1 MARMDAG
8 GSDLRP
14 MHRDGK
20 LAGPALTVR
29 MRPGDNLMLHKAIDM
44 AQPGDVIVCDAGGDV
59 TNSLFGELMLA
70 HAMVRGVAG
79 LVIHGA
85 VRDRV
90 AFLER
95 NLPVYSVEIGRAPCR
110 ESVCHYG

>member
-29 MRPGDNLMLHKAIDM
+29 LRPGDNLMLHKALDM
-44 AQPGDVIVCDAGGDV
+44 AQPVDVIVCDAGGDV
-59 TNSLFGELMLA
+59 TNSLFGELMLTQA
-70 HAMVRGVAG
+70 IVRGADG
-79 LVIHGA
+79 LVIYGA
-85 VRDRV
+85 VPDR
-90 AFLER
+90 AALLER
-95 NLPVYSVEIGRAPCR
+95 TLPVLPCDG
-110 ESVCHYG
+110 STPG